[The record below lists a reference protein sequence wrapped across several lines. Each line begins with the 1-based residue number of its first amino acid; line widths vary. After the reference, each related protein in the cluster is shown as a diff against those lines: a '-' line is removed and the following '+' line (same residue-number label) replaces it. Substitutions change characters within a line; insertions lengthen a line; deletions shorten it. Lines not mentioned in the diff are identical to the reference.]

1 MKELPNLG
9 SRIRALRRREH
20 LTQSQLAERL
30 GVSASYVNLIENNR
44 RPLPASLL
52 IRLAQLFQMDLDSFA
67 AEDEARLVSDL
78 METFGDPLFDG
89 QDVTPSDVRELAAT
103 CPSLARSVLGLY
115 QAYRGARES
124 IDSLRTRLSDEE
136 ASDVVQSRLPAEE
149 VNDLV
154 QRHSNYFPELERA
167 AEDLW
172 GRAGLDASDIH
183 RGLVRYYESEL
194 GVAVQVVKLGES
206 GQAVRRFDPQQRILY
221 LSELLR
227 PRSRNFQMAHQIA
240 LLTLGDVLDRYARDH
255 SLSSE
260 ESRSVCRVALANY
273 FAGAVLMPY
282 QAFFEAARSERYDIE
297 VLGHRFR
304 TSFEQTCHRLTTLRR
319 PGAEGIPFHL
329 VRIDMAGNI
338 SKRFSASGIRFARF
352 SGACPRWTV
361 HAAFLTPGRIVCQL
375 SRMPEGTTYFCVAR
389 TVHRT
394 SGGYHSTHA
403 VYAISIGC
411 EVGAASE
418 MVYAD
423 GIDLDNLDAA
433 VPVGVSCRLCDRM
446 DCEQR
451 AFPPLQHPFRIDEN
465 VRGVSFYTP
474 VGP

>member
-1 MKELPNLG
+1 MRELPNLG

-20 LTQSQLAERL
+20 LTQSHLAERL
-30 GVSASYVNLIENNR
+30 GVSSSYVNLIENNR
-44 RPLPASLL
+44 RPLPASML
-52 IRLAQLFQMDLDSFA
+52 IRLAQLFQLDLDSFA
-67 AEDEARLVSDL
+67 AEDEARLVGDL
-78 METFGDPLFDG
+78 MEAFGDPLFDG
-89 QDVTPSDVRELAAT
+89 QDVIPSDVRELAAT
-103 CPSLARSVLGLY
+103 CPGLARSVLGLY
-115 QAYRGARES
+115 QAFRGARES
-124 IDSLRTRLSDEE
+124 VDSLRSRLSDEE
-136 ASDVVQSRLPAEE
+136 ATGDVQGRLPVEE
-149 VNDLV
+149 VSDLV
-154 QRHSNYFPELERA
+154 QRQSNYFPELEHA
-167 AEDLW
+167 AEELW
-172 GRAGLDASDIH
+172 GRAGLDASDVH
-183 RGLVRYYESEL
+183 RGLVRYIESEL
-194 GVAVQVVKLGES
+194 GIAVRVVKLGEC
-206 GQAVRRFDPQQRILY
+206 GQAVRRYDRDRRILY

-240 LLTLGDVLDRYARDH
+240 LLTLPEALDRHSRDQ
-255 SLSSE
+255 SLTSD
-260 ESRSVCRVALANY
+260 ESRGVCRVALANY

-282 QAFFEAARSERYDIE
+282 QEFFEAARSERYDIE

-304 TSFEQTCHRLTTLRR
+304 TSFEQTSHRLTTLRR

-361 HAAFLTPGRIVCQL
+361 HAAFLTPGRIVRQL
-375 SRMPEGTTYFCVAR
+375 SRMPEGTTYFCVAC

-411 EVGAASE
+411 EVAAAPE

-423 GIDLDNLDAA
+423 GVDLENHEAA

-451 AFPPLQHPFRIDEN
+451 AFPPLQHPFRVDEN
-465 VRGVSFYTP
+465 VRGVSFYAP